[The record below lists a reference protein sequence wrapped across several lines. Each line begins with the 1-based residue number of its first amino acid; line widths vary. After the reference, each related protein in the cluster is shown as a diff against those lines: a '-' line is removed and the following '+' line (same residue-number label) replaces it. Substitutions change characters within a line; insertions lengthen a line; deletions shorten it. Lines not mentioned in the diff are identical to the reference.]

1 MNTIRIV
8 DRGSFCINA
17 NTNLDLAIH
26 WYAIQAMAVSQLNY
40 LESIRGINADVWY
53 RLVVNNW
60 QHMYQ

>member
-8 DRGSFCINA
+8 DRGNFLHQCQHKLRFS
-17 NTNLDLAIH
+17 H